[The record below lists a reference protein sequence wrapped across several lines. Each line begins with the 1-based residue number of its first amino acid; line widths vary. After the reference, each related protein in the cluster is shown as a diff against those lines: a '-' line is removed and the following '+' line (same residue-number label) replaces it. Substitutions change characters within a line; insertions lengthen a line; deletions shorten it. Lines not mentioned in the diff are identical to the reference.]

1 MTELVR
7 LASIMAFLS
16 VFSFGGA
23 NAILPQMHADVV
35 DHQHWLSS
43 EQFARFWALGGLVP
57 GPTLTVGPL
66 IGYAVAGLAGA
77 AVATIAL
84 FAPAGLI
91 VYALGNAW
99 DRLREN
105 PWRTRIAAAIAPVVL
120 GLVWAG
126 CVPLARGAIDGL
138 PTILIAV
145 IVGALL
151 LATKI
156 NRAAIVFGAGVVGYL
171 WLR

>member
-1 MTELVR
+1 MELWR
-7 LASIMAFLS
+7 LASVMAVLS
-16 VFSFGGA
+16 LFSFGGA
-23 NAILPQMHADVV
+23 NAILPQMHSDVV
-35 DHQHWLSS
+35 DHQHWISS

-57 GPTLTVGPL
+57 GPTLTVGSL

-84 FAPAGLI
+84 FVPAALI
-91 VYALGNAW
+91 VYALGSAW

-105 PWRTRIAAAIAPVVL
+105 PWRNRVAAAIAPVVL
-120 GLVWAG
+120 GLVWSG
-126 CVPLARGAIDGL
+126 CVPLVHGAIDGL
-138 PTILIAV
+138 PTVIIAV

-151 LATKI
+151 LVTKI
-156 NRAAIVFGAGVVGYL
+156 NRAAIVFAAGIVGYI

>member
-1 MTELVR
+1 
-7 LASIMAFLS
+7 MALLS
-16 VFSFGGA
+16 LFSFGGA

-35 DHQHWLSS
+35 EHQHWITS

-57 GPTLTVGPL
+57 GPTLTVGTL

-84 FAPAGLI
+84 FVPAGI
-91 VYALGNAW
+91 VVYAFGSAW
-99 DRLREN
+99 DRVREN
-105 PWRTRIAAAIAPVVL
+105 PWRNRIAAAIAPVVL

-126 CVPLARGAIDGL
+126 CVPLVQGGIAGL
-138 PTILIAV
+138 PTILIALV
-145 IVGALL
+145 VGVLL
-151 LATKI
+151 LVTKI
-156 NRAAIVFGAGVVGYL
+156 NRAAIVFAAGVVGYV

>member
-1 MTELVR
+1 
-7 LASIMAFLS
+7 MAVLS

-43 EQFARFWALGGLVP
+43 EQFARFWALGTLVP
-57 GPTLTVGPL
+57 GPTLTVGSL

-77 AVATIAL
+77 VVATIAL
-84 FAPAGLI
+84 FVPAAAI
-91 VYALGNAW
+91 VYALGSAW

-105 PWRTRIAAAIAPVVL
+105 PWRNRVATAIGPVVL

-138 PTILIAV
+138 PTTLVAV
-145 IVGALL
+145 VVGILL

-156 NRAAIVFGAGVVGYL
+156 NRAAIVLGAGLVGYL

>member
-1 MTELVR
+1 
-7 LASIMAFLS
+7 MALLS

-35 DHQHWLSS
+35 DHQHWVSS

-57 GPTLTVGPL
+57 GPTLTVGSL

-84 FAPAGLI
+84 FVPAGLI
-91 VYALGNAW
+91 VYALGSAW
-99 DRLREN
+99 DRLREH
-105 PWRTRIAAAIAPVVL
+105 PWRNRVAAAIAPVVL
-120 GLVWAG
+120 GLIWSG
-126 CVPLARGAIDGL
+126 CVPLVHGAINDL

-145 IVGALL
+145 IAGTLL

-156 NRAAIVFGAGVVGYL
+156 NRAAIVFTAGIFGYI